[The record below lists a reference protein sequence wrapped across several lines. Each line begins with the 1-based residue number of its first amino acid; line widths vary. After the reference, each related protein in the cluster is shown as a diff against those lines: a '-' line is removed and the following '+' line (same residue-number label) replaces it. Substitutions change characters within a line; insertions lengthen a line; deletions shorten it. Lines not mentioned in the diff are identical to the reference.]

1 MRRPMIAS
9 LLVASALATA
19 LPVVPNSAL
28 AQAPPAKPILSVD
41 PAQLPPI
48 PPVIPEAQREQAVLV
63 AAGAGAAVGVILA
76 DIVTGGLLL
85 APLGVP
91 SAVSLVGLGGGA
103 AGAAAPVYSVAQRFF
118 AGVATIAV
126 AIGGGYIGGYVA
138 RSRPDIVGLQE

>member
-9 LLVASALATA
+9 LLMASALASA

-28 AQAPPAKPILSVD
+28 AQAPTKPTLSVD
-41 PAQLPPI
+41 PSQLPPI
-48 PPVIPEAQREQAVLV
+48 PPVIPAAQREQAVLV
-63 AAGAGAAVGVILA
+63 ATGAGAAIGVILA

-103 AGAAAPVYSVAQRFF
+103 AGAAAPVYSAAQRFF
-118 AGVATIAV
+118 AGIATIAV
-126 AIGGGYIGGYVA
+126 AVGGGYFGGYVA